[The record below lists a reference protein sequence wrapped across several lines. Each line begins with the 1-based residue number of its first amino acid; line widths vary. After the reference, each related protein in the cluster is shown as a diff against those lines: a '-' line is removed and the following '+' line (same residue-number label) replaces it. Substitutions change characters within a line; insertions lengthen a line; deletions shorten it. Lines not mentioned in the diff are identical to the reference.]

1 MAIERIAVIGAGQ
14 MGNGIAQVA
23 ATSGF
28 EVVMIDI
35 NQEAVDRGMATIE
48 RSLNKLVQ
56 KERLSQE
63 DADAARARLSVST
76 DRSPCAEADLVVE
89 AVPEILSLKQSIFE
103 DLDSICGPDTILA
116 SNTSSISITK
126 IAACTSRPEK
136 VIGMHFMNPVPLMKL
151 VEIIDGELTSSE
163 TNAAVVA
170 AAEAMGKTP
179 LTSQDYPGFI
189 SNRILCPMLN
199 EAIICL
205 QEGVA
210 TKEAIDG
217 IMKLG
222 MNHPMGPLTLA
233 DFIGLDTVLHIM
245 DVLHTGLGDPKY
257 RGAAPAPHGRRG
269 PARAQ
274 VWAWLLHLRLRRFHG
289 LGRHGRNKGDW
300 SFAGHG
306 LGQRRP
312 DGRGHGPRQRCP
324 G

>member
-23 ATSGF
+23 ACSGF

-257 RGAAPAPHGRRG
+257 RAAP
-269 PARAQ
+269 
-274 VWAWLLHLRLRRFHG
+274 LLRRMVDAG
-289 LGRHGRNKGDW
+289 LLGRK
-300 SFAGHG
+300 S
-306 LGQRRP
+306 
-312 DGRGHGPRQRCP
+312 GRGFYTYE
-324 G
+324 

>member
-257 RGAAPAPHGRRG
+257 RAAP
-269 PARAQ
+269 
-274 VWAWLLHLRLRRFHG
+274 LLRRMVDAG
-289 LGRHGRNKGDW
+289 LLGRK
-300 SFAGHG
+300 S
-306 LGQRRP
+306 
-312 DGRGHGPRQRCP
+312 GRGFYTYG
-324 G
+324 

>member
-23 ATSGF
+23 ATTGF

-257 RGAAPAPHGRRG
+257 RAAP
-269 PARAQ
+269 
-274 VWAWLLHLRLRRFHG
+274 LLRRMVDAG
-289 LGRHGRNKGDW
+289 LLGRK
-300 SFAGHG
+300 S
-306 LGQRRP
+306 
-312 DGRGHGPRQRCP
+312 GRGFYTYD
-324 G
+324 

>member
-1 MAIERIAVIGAGQ
+1 MVIERIAVIGAGQ

-23 ATSGF
+23 ACSGF

-56 KERLSQE
+56 KERLSQA

-179 LTSQDYPGFI
+179 LTSQDTPV
-189 SNRILCPMLN
+189 SSRTASSARCSTRPSS
-199 EAIICL
+199 ACRK
-205 QEGVA
+205 A
-210 TKEAIDG
+210 W
-217 IMKLG
+217 
-222 MNHPMGPLTLA
+222 PPRRPLTA
-233 DFIGLDTVLHIM
+233 
-245 DVLHTGLGDPKY
+245 
-257 RGAAPAPHGRRG
+257 
-269 PARAQ
+269 
-274 VWAWLLHLRLRRFHG
+274 
-289 LGRHGRNKGDW
+289 
-300 SFAGHG
+300 S
-306 LGQRRP
+306 
-312 DGRGHGPRQRCP
+312 
-324 G
+324 

>member
-257 RGAAPAPHGRRG
+257 RAAP
-269 PARAQ
+269 
-274 VWAWLLHLRLRRFHG
+274 LLRRMVDAG
-289 LGRHGRNKGDW
+289 LLGRK
-300 SFAGHG
+300 S
-306 LGQRRP
+306 
-312 DGRGHGPRQRCP
+312 GRGFYTYE
-324 G
+324 

>member
-23 ATSGF
+23 ACSGF

-56 KERLSQE
+56 KERLSQA

-257 RGAAPAPHGRRG
+257 RAAP
-269 PARAQ
+269 
-274 VWAWLLHLRLRRFHG
+274 LLRRMVDAG
-289 LGRHGRNKGDW
+289 LLGRK
-300 SFAGHG
+300 S
-306 LGQRRP
+306 
-312 DGRGHGPRQRCP
+312 GRGFYTYE
-324 G
+324 

>member
-103 DLDSICGPDTILA
+103 DLDGICGPDTILA

-222 MNHPMGPLTLA
+222 MNHPMGPLALA

-257 RGAAPAPHGRRG
+257 RAAP
-269 PARAQ
+269 
-274 VWAWLLHLRLRRFHG
+274 LLRRMVDAG
-289 LGRHGRNKGDW
+289 LLGRK
-300 SFAGHG
+300 S
-306 LGQRRP
+306 
-312 DGRGHGPRQRCP
+312 GRGFYTYG
-324 G
+324 

>member
-170 AAEAMGKTP
+170 AAETMGKTP

-257 RGAAPAPHGRRG
+257 RAAP
-269 PARAQ
+269 
-274 VWAWLLHLRLRRFHG
+274 LLRRMVDAG
-289 LGRHGRNKGDW
+289 LLGRK
-300 SFAGHG
+300 S
-306 LGQRRP
+306 
-312 DGRGHGPRQRCP
+312 GRGFYTYD
-324 G
+324 

>member
-126 IAACTSRPEK
+126 IAACTSQPEK

-257 RGAAPAPHGRRG
+257 RAAP
-269 PARAQ
+269 
-274 VWAWLLHLRLRRFHG
+274 LLRRMVDAG
-289 LGRHGRNKGDW
+289 LLGRK
-300 SFAGHG
+300 S
-306 LGQRRP
+306 
-312 DGRGHGPRQRCP
+312 GRGFYTYG
-324 G
+324 

>member
-35 NQEAVDRGMATIE
+35 NQDAVDLGMATIE

-76 DRSPCAEADLVVE
+76 DRSSCAEADLVVE
-89 AVPEILSLKQSIFE
+89 AVPEILSLKTSIFE

-126 IAACTSRPEK
+126 IAACTSRPDK

-151 VEIIDGELTSSE
+151 VEIIDGELTSAE

-222 MNHPMGPLTLA
+222 MNHPMGPLALA

-257 RGAAPAPHGRRG
+257 RAAP
-269 PARAQ
+269 
-274 VWAWLLHLRLRRFHG
+274 LLRRMVDAG
-289 LGRHGRNKGDW
+289 LLGRK
-300 SFAGHG
+300 S
-306 LGQRRP
+306 
-312 DGRGHGPRQRCP
+312 GRGFYTYN
-324 G
+324 

>member
-89 AVPEILSLKQSIFE
+89 AVPEILSLKKSIFE

-222 MNHPMGPLTLA
+222 MNHPIGPLALCGF
-233 DFIGLDTVLHIM
+233 DRQRH
-245 DVLHTGLGDPKY
+245 
-257 RGAAPAPHGRRG
+257 GAAHHERLARRASAIG
-269 PARAQ
+269 EVRALLPLLRS
-274 VWAWLLHLRLRRFHG
+274 AWLRKANSGESPGVASTPTEVSLWANSMVKPTSSRAPRKGIGRSIGPLNLVNHG
-289 LGRHGRNKGDW
+289 LTR
-300 SFAGHG
+300 
-306 LGQRRP
+306 
-312 DGRGHGPRQRCP
+312 
-324 G
+324 

>member
-56 KERLSQE
+56 KERLSQD
-63 DADAARARLSVST
+63 DADAARARMSVST

-89 AVPEILSLKQSIFE
+89 AVPEILSLKKSIFE

-257 RGAAPAPHGRRG
+257 RAAP
-269 PARAQ
+269 
-274 VWAWLLHLRLRRFHG
+274 LLRRMVDAG
-289 LGRHGRNKGDW
+289 LLGRK
-300 SFAGHG
+300 S
-306 LGQRRP
+306 
-312 DGRGHGPRQRCP
+312 GRGFYTYE
-324 G
+324 

>member
-35 NQEAVDRGMATIE
+35 DQEAVDRGMATIE

-103 DLDSICGPDTILA
+103 DLDSICGPNTILA

-233 DFIGLDTVLHIM
+233 DFIGLDT
-245 DVLHTGLGDPKY
+245 
-257 RGAAPAPHGRRG
+257 
-269 PARAQ
+269 
-274 VWAWLLHLRLRRFHG
+274 
-289 LGRHGRNKGDW
+289 
-300 SFAGHG
+300 
-306 LGQRRP
+306 
-312 DGRGHGPRQRCP
+312 
-324 G
+324 

>member
-103 DLDSICGPDTILA
+103 DLDSICCPDTILA

-257 RGAAPAPHGRRG
+257 RAAP
-269 PARAQ
+269 
-274 VWAWLLHLRLRRFHG
+274 LLRRMVDAG
-289 LGRHGRNKGDW
+289 LLGRK
-300 SFAGHG
+300 S
-306 LGQRRP
+306 
-312 DGRGHGPRQRCP
+312 GRGFYTYE
-324 G
+324 

>member
-56 KERLSQE
+56 KERLSQD

-89 AVPEILSLKQSIFE
+89 AVPEILSLKKSIFE

-257 RGAAPAPHGRRG
+257 RAAP
-269 PARAQ
+269 
-274 VWAWLLHLRLRRFHG
+274 LLRRMVDAG
-289 LGRHGRNKGDW
+289 LLGRK
-300 SFAGHG
+300 S
-306 LGQRRP
+306 
-312 DGRGHGPRQRCP
+312 GRGFYTYD
-324 G
+324 

>member
-28 EVVMIDI
+28 EVMMIDI

-257 RGAAPAPHGRRG
+257 RAAP
-269 PARAQ
+269 
-274 VWAWLLHLRLRRFHG
+274 LLRRMVDAG
-289 LGRHGRNKGDW
+289 LLGRK
-300 SFAGHG
+300 S
-306 LGQRRP
+306 
-312 DGRGHGPRQRCP
+312 GRGFYTYD
-324 G
+324 

>member
-89 AVPEILSLKQSIFE
+89 AVPEILSLKKSIFE
-103 DLDSICGPDTILA
+103 DLDGICGPDTILA

-222 MNHPMGPLTLA
+222 MNHPMGPLALA

-257 RGAAPAPHGRRG
+257 RAAP
-269 PARAQ
+269 
-274 VWAWLLHLRLRRFHG
+274 LLRRMVDAG
-289 LGRHGRNKGDW
+289 LLGRK
-300 SFAGHG
+300 S
-306 LGQRRP
+306 
-312 DGRGHGPRQRCP
+312 GRGFYTYG
-324 G
+324 

>member
-35 NQEAVDRGMATIE
+35 NQEAVARGMAAIE
-48 RSLNKLVQ
+48 RALSKLVQ

-103 DLDSICGPDTILA
+103 DLDSICGPNTILA

-257 RGAAPAPHGRRG
+257 RAAP
-269 PARAQ
+269 
-274 VWAWLLHLRLRRFHG
+274 LLRRMVDAG
-289 LGRHGRNKGDW
+289 LLGRK
-300 SFAGHG
+300 S
-306 LGQRRP
+306 
-312 DGRGHGPRQRCP
+312 GRGFYTYD
-324 G
+324 

>member
-257 RGAAPAPHGRRG
+257 RAAP
-269 PARAQ
+269 
-274 VWAWLLHLRLRRFHG
+274 LLRRMVDAG
-289 LGRHGRNKGDW
+289 LLGRK
-300 SFAGHG
+300 S
-306 LGQRRP
+306 
-312 DGRGHGPRQRCP
+312 GRGFYTYD
-324 G
+324 

>member
-1 MAIERIAVIGAGQ
+1 MSEGMKRVAVIGAGT
-14 MGNGIAQVA
+14 MGNGIAHVFAQSGHTVTLVDVHAAALERAQATIDRNLDRLVAKERISAEDKA
-23 ATSGF
+23 AT
-28 EVVMIDI
+28 
-35 NQEAVDRGMATIE
+35 
-48 RSLNKLVQ
+48 L
-56 KERLSQE
+56 
-63 DADAARARLSVST
+63 ARLTTSTEMRGAVS
-76 DRSPCAEADLVVE
+76 DADLVVE
-89 AVPEILSLKQSIFE
+89 AVPEILSLKKSIFE

-257 RGAAPAPHGRRG
+257 RAAP
-269 PARAQ
+269 
-274 VWAWLLHLRLRRFHG
+274 LLRRMVDAG
-289 LGRHGRNKGDW
+289 LLGRK
-300 SFAGHG
+300 S
-306 LGQRRP
+306 
-312 DGRGHGPRQRCP
+312 GRGFYTYD
-324 G
+324 

>member
-35 NQEAVDRGMATIE
+35 NQDAVDRGMATIE
-48 RSLNKLVQ
+48 RSLGKLVQ

-76 DRSPCAEADLVVE
+76 DRSPCADADLVVE
-89 AVPEILSLKQSIFE
+89 AVPEILSLKTSIFE

-257 RGAAPAPHGRRG
+257 RAAP
-269 PARAQ
+269 
-274 VWAWLLHLRLRRFHG
+274 LLRRMVDAG
-289 LGRHGRNKGDW
+289 LLGRK
-300 SFAGHG
+300 S
-306 LGQRRP
+306 
-312 DGRGHGPRQRCP
+312 GRGFYTYD
-324 G
+324 

>member
-1 MAIERIAVIGAGQ
+1 MMNGGSVPRFMAIERIAVIGAGQ

-48 RSLNKLVQ
+48 RSLSKLVQ

-89 AVPEILSLKQSIFE
+89 AVPEILSLKKSIFE
-103 DLDSICGPDTILA
+103 DLDGICGPDTILA

-222 MNHPMGPLTLA
+222 MNHPMGPLALA

-257 RGAAPAPHGRRG
+257 RAAP
-269 PARAQ
+269 
-274 VWAWLLHLRLRRFHG
+274 LLRRMVDAG
-289 LGRHGRNKGDW
+289 LLGRK
-300 SFAGHG
+300 S
-306 LGQRRP
+306 
-312 DGRGHGPRQRCP
+312 GRGFYTYD
-324 G
+324 

>member
-89 AVPEILSLKQSIFE
+89 AVPEILSLKKSIFE

-257 RGAAPAPHGRRG
+257 RAAPLLRPPVHRETSGNSRRAPLAVSFLG
-269 PARAQ
+269 
-274 VWAWLLHLRLRRFHG
+274 LRYGF
-289 LGRHGRNKGDW
+289 K
-300 SFAGHG
+300 F
-306 LGQRRP
+306 
-312 DGRGHGPRQRCP
+312 
-324 G
+324 

>member
-48 RSLNKLVQ
+48 RSLSKLVQ

-89 AVPEILSLKQSIFE
+89 AVPEILSLKKSIFE
-103 DLDSICGPDTILA
+103 DLDGICGPDTILA

-222 MNHPMGPLTLA
+222 MNHPMGPLALA

-257 RGAAPAPHGRRG
+257 RAAP
-269 PARAQ
+269 
-274 VWAWLLHLRLRRFHG
+274 LLRRMV
-289 LGRHGRNKGDW
+289 
-300 SFAGHG
+300 
-306 LGQRRP
+306 
-312 DGRGHGPRQRCP
+312 
-324 G
+324 